1 MILGVLTQEETGYA
15 AKFLHKFWCQKCLFF
30 GVRNIEG
37 QNHSG
42 HPVPSIAETLV
53 NTLLHISD
61 KILVGKVFIHLTLHD
76 PNDFQLYY
84 ELLQLLPYY
93 LLYVKYVCQCQ
104 RGIRF

>member
-1 MILGVLTQEETGYA
+1 MPHNLYINSGVKNVY
-15 AKFLHKFWCQKCLFF
+15 FF